1 MAGGVEEFGDE
12 VIIAGAPNQVRSQ
25 GAGEETVLSGG
36 IEDGL
41 FGECF
46 GVWVVAEPA
55 LGVGRGFVCME
66 VIGAIE
72 DDAGRA
78 GVDES
83 GNFVGVA
90 GVEDIESALVIDAE
104 VEAAWAPDAGHGG
117 GVEDG
122 IDAVAGAEYKL
133 GIADITLNQLGA
145 GGGDRGVVF
154 AAEDANCVSVVSQE
168 FDNMKTEK
176 ASATGNKNTHGIA
189 GGLHKMFLASGIIFL
204 LAGFEKCMK
213 TLEILRLC
221 CQFRS

>member
-154 AAEDANCVSVVSQE
+154 AAEDAN
-168 FDNMKTEK
+168 
-176 ASATGNKNTHGIA
+176 
-189 GGLHKMFLASGIIFL
+189 
-204 LAGFEKCMK
+204 
-213 TLEILRLC
+213 
-221 CQFRS
+221 